1 MKTNKKIGLA
11 LIGLACVGAGV
22 YGGLHTYNAAYQID
36 ESDLLLENI
45 EALAQNESGGNY
57 RYPKKAGDAK
67 FCKLYVYKKAG
78 IVVSISEEE
87 NKDYDAS
94 AEYTKEIKE
103 GLKDRC
109 PDDGDGCNPYSC
121 QEVPY

>member
-1 MKTNKKIGLA
+1 MKTNKKIGLV
-11 LIGLACVGAGV
+11 LIGLVCVGAGV

-45 EALAQNESGGNY
+45 EALARNESGDNY
-57 RYPKKAGDAK
+57 RYPHLSGKPK
-67 FCKLYVYKKAG
+67 FCTLYVYKKG
-78 IVVSISEEE
+78 GVVISTSEEA
-87 NKDYDAS
+87 NKEFDAS
-94 AEYTKEIKE
+94 AEYTKEKKE

-109 PDDGDGCNPYSC
+109 PDSGNGCNPYSC

>member
-1 MKTNKKIGLA
+1 MKTNKKIGLV
-11 LIGLACVGAGV
+11 LIGLACVGAGI
-22 YGGLHTYNAAYQID
+22 YGGLHTYNALDQTD

-57 RYPKKAGDAK
+57 RYPKKAGEAE
-67 FCKLYVYKKAG
+67 FCTLYVYKKAG
-78 IVVSISEEE
+78 IVVSTSEEE
-87 NKDYDAS
+87 NKEFDAS
-94 AEYTKEIKE
+94 AEYTKEKKE
-103 GLKDRC
+103 GLKDKC

>member
-1 MKTNKKIGLA
+1 MKTKKNAGLA
-11 LIGLACVGAGV
+11 LIGLVCVCVCV
-22 YGGLHTYNAAYQID
+22 YGGLYTYNAWNQTD
-36 ESDLLLENI
+36 ESDLLLVNI

-57 RYPKKAGDAK
+57 RYPNKEGEAQ
-67 FCKLYVYKKAG
+67 FCKLYIYKKAG
-78 IVVSISEEE
+78 IVVSVSDEE
-87 NKDYDAS
+87 NKEYDAS

-109 PDDGDGCNPYSC
+109 PNKGEGCNPFSC